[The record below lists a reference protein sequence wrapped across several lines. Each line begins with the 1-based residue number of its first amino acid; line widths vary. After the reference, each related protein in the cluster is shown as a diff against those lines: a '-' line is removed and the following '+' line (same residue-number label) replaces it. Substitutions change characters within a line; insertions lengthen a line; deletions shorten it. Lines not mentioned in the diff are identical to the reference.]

1 MRLLRNIHHWLGVFF
16 APTILLFA
24 FSGALQTFSLHE
36 NKGGGPYKPPAW
48 IVAIA
53 SVHKDQT
60 LPEPKGGGHAD
71 ADADA
76 DAHDHDHDAPAA
88 GRAAQDVHD
97 HDAKAPAANPKA
109 DADADADQDAD
120 AAPKSSRPSPLP
132 LKIFVLLVSI
142 GLMVSS
148 VLGVWIALKVRAM
161 RRLTLL
167 LLAAGTLV
175 PIVLLFL

>member
-1 MRLLRNIHHWLGVFF
+1 MGVFF

-53 SVHKDQT
+53 SIHKDQT
-60 LPEPKGGGHAD
+60 LPAPEAGRHAD
-71 ADADA
+71 AHGDS
-76 DAHDHDHDAPAA
+76 HDHDA
-88 GRAAQDVHD
+88 RAAA
-97 HDAKAPAANPKA
+97 AKP
-109 DADADADQDAD
+109 DADTDHEAD
-120 AAPKSSRPSPLP
+120 AAPKPSRPSPLP
-132 LKIFVLLVSI
+132 LKVFVLLLSI
-142 GLMVSS
+142 GLMLST
-148 VLGVWIALKVRAM
+148 VLGVWIALKMRAM
-161 RRLTLL
+161 RRLTLV

>member
-24 FSGALQTFSLHE
+24 LSGALQTFNLHE

-48 IVAIA
+48 IVAVA
-53 SVHKDQT
+53 SIHKDQT
-60 LPEPKGGGHAD
+60 LPEPKAGRHAD
-71 ADADA
+71 AA
-76 DAHDHDHDAPAA
+76 AHDHDAEASAA
-88 GRAAQDVHD
+88 R
-97 HDAKAPAANPKA
+97 P
-109 DADADADQDAD
+109 DAD
-120 AAPKSSRPSPLP
+120 AAPKASRPSPLP
-132 LKIFVLLVSI
+132 LKVFVLLLAV

-148 VLGVWIALKVRAM
+148 VLGVWVALQMRAK

-167 LLAAGTLV
+167 LLAAGTLA